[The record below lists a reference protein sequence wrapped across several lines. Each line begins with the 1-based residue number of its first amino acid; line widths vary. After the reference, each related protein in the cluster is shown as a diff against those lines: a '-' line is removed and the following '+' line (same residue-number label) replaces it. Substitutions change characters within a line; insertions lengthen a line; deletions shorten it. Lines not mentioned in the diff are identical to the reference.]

1 MKSEWETWLIV
12 QTVHTELEEEL
23 EEEDSGPSS
32 RAEGESAGGDTLPEA
47 DGSGVLGD
55 KDDEADAEVA
65 GAADLP
71 SRLRS
76 FGDVLDNLFFLG
88 VNL

>member
-1 MKSEWETWLIV
+1 MIV

-32 RAEGESAGGDTLPEA
+32 RAEGEWAGGATLPEA
-47 DGSGVLGD
+47 DGSGGLGD
-55 KDDEADAEVA
+55 KDDEADVEVTKAA
-65 GAADLP
+65 GLP

-76 FGDVLDNLFFLG
+76 FVDVLDNLFFLG